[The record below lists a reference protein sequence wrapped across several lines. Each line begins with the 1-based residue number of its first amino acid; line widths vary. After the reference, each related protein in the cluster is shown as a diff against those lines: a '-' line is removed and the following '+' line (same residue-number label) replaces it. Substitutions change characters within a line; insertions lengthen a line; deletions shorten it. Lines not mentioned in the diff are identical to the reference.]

1 MWLADRSFCAWFT
14 VNHTATQEDT
24 TVSRIVAFLNKKG
37 GVGKTSTVHHLGGTL
52 AHRGHRVLL
61 VDADPQASL
70 TQGLL
75 GAETAEYLEPMRT
88 IAAIF
93 DETGIISPRALVHP
107 TAFVNLML
115 LPGHELAEEYND
127 PKPWAAGLR
136 QLALRDAIA
145 EVAGDFDFVL
155 IDCPPHIQLWAWS
168 ALVAADGVV
177 VPVQPED
184 YGAQGL
190 KAIRRVI
197 SRVQGEV
204 NGRLALI
211 GYLVSMFNKSLSVHV
226 TYEGFLRELHAEDVF
241 SVLVPHIKD
250 YKEAVTYRKPIIEYK
265 PRSAAAKATAAL
277 ADEFLARLD
286 ARIPAD
292 PDDARR
298 VA

>member
-1 MWLADRSFCAWFT
+1 
-14 VNHTATQEDT
+14 VNHAATQEDT
-24 TVSRIVAFLNKKG
+24 IVSRTVAFLNKKG

-61 VDADPQASL
+61 VDVDPQASL

-75 GAETAEYLEPMRT
+75 GAEAAEQLEPTRT

-93 DETGIISPRALVHP
+93 DETGIISPRTLVHP
-107 TAFVNLML
+107 TAFANLML
-115 LPGHELAEEYND
+115 LPGHEAAEEYND
-127 PKPWAAGLR
+127 PKPWASGLR
-136 QLALRDAIA
+136 QMALRDAIA
-145 EVAGDFDFVL
+145 EVTGDYDFVL

-197 SRVQGEV
+197 SRVRGEV

-226 TYEGFLRELHAEDVF
+226 TYEGFLRELHGEDVF

-250 YKEAVTYRKPIIEYK
+250 YKEAVTYRKPIVEYK
-265 PRSAAAKATAAL
+265 PNSAAAKATAAL
-277 ADEFLARLD
+277 ADEFLARLE
-286 ARIPAD
+286 ARISAG